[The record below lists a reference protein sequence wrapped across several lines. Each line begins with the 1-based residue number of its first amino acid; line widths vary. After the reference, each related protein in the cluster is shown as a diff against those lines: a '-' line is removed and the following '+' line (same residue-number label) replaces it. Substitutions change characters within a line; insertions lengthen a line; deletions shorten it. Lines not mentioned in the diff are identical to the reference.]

1 MRLSQ
6 TYVLEHDG
14 PFGIGSS
21 NLWKWCL
28 CHGDDDDDVD
38 DDDDDDDGDDH
49 GDDDDDGDG
58 DDDDDDDGDGDGDSD
73 GDKGRISRRCRQ
85 TRLLCSSPHYYMQ
98 LAPMGR
104 HFTR

>member
-1 MRLSQ
+1 MAIN
-6 TYVLEHDG
+6 D
-14 PFGIGSS
+14 
-21 NLWKWCL
+21 C
-28 CHGDDDDDVD
+28 D

-49 GDDDDDGDG
+49 E
-58 DDDDDDDGDGDGDSD
+58 DDDDDDGDSDGDGDGD

-104 HFTR
+104 HFTQYIVQIHVM